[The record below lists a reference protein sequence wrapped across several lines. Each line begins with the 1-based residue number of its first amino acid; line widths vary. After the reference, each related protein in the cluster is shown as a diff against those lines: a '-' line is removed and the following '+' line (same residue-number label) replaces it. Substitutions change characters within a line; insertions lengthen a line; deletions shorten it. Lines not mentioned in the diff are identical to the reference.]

1 MMREFPALQ
10 SKHDINLWKVPFKM
24 GAGAI
29 GLFILTMIPDTLAS
43 YNIIHLPGWFTMGSI
58 DDARAI
64 LSTMLGCVSTVLALI
79 FSVALLMLS
88 MVATLFG
95 PRLLYR
101 FVQDWVT
108 QVTIGLFMAAFIYV
122 FLVFLVT
129 HQSADSTFI
138 PQVSLMTSWLLVL
151 TAFGFL
157 VYYSHRIA
165 VSIQNPDAI
174 ARIVD
179 DFRSS
184 LRHSIAQAQDEKIS
198 AQALALFYEHQNADS
213 GTIKSHASGYLQE
226 IEVSDLVSAAEKAGA
241 QLEILFRPGQ
251 FVLNGEALAKVWPK
265 SQTDLLAPVVGDKIW
280 IGRHR
285 ILTQDSEFGIAQ
297 IVEIGIRALSPA
309 VNDTFTGVACVDWLG
324 EALLSVAETPQ
335 NAGCWYDPAGKLRV
349 RVRELKVS
357 RLAKMAF
364 DQIRQSAANNPAVLI
379 RILSTLGRVGPWMKN
394 GEDLEALKSQADAVL
409 DSAKAGGLIEKDFA
423 DVESAWRAA
432 LEILANLRCDP

>member
-1 MMREFPALQ
+1 MRDFPVLK
-10 SKHDINLWKVPFKM
+10 SRNDVNLWAVPFRM
-24 GAGAI
+24 GAGAV

-43 YNIIHLPGWFTMGSI
+43 HNVIHLPWWFTMGGI

-88 MVATLFG
+88 MMATLFG

-108 QVTIGLFMAAFIYV
+108 QVTIGMFMAAFIYV

-129 HQSADSTFI
+129 HQSADSSFI
-138 PQVSLMTSWLLVL
+138 PQVSLITSWLLVL

-165 VSIQNPDAI
+165 LSIQNPDAI

-179 DFRSS
+179 DFRNS
-184 LRHSIAQAQDEKIS
+184 LRHSTAKAQDEKIR
-198 AQALALFYEHQNADS
+198 AQALAAFYQHQNADS
-213 GTIKSHASGYLQE
+213 GKIDSHASGYVQE
-226 IEVSDLVSAAEKAGA
+226 IEIADLVEAAERAGA
-241 QLEILFRPGQ
+241 QLEFFFRPGQ
-251 FVLNGEALAKVWPK
+251 FVLNGEILARVWPK
-265 SQTDLLAPVVGDKIW
+265 AQTELLAPLVQKKVW

-285 ILTQDSEFGIAQ
+285 ILSQDSEFGIAQ

-324 EALLSVAETPQ
+324 EALLTVAETPQ

-349 RVRELKVS
+349 RIRELKIS
-357 RLAKMAF
+357 RMVKMAF
-364 DQIRQSAANNPAVLI
+364 DQIRQSAADNPAVLV
-379 RILSTLGRVGPWMKN
+379 RILSTLGRVGPWMKDA
-394 GEDLEALKSQADAVL
+394 EDLEALKSQADAVL
-409 DSAKAGGLIEKDFA
+409 DSAKTGGLIEKDFA
-423 DVESAWRAA
+423 DVEAAWRAA
-432 LEILANLRCDP
+432 LEVFAVLRCDR